1 MHAVITFF
9 IFYINSKQCSMAH
22 DTVFPNIL
30 EIILLHQLK
39 YRL

>member
-9 IFYINSKQCSMAH
+9 LYKFQTMQH
-22 DTVFPNIL
+22 DTRYCFSNIL